1 MPPSAAIR
9 PGNTA
14 ARFTLHGLLI
24 LRAMELNVG
33 RVVKS
38 HGIKGEVAVEVSTD
52 DPDVHFAV
60 GEVLTGRQAGKER
73 DLTVKTMRPHQK
85 RLLVSFEEVP
95 DRTAADSLRGM
106 KFFAA
111 PLEREEDSDE
121 YYDHELIGLDVV
133 HDGSKAGTVTGVM
146 DTPNRKILEID
157 YGGREVLVPFV
168 MEFVPE
174 IDLDE
179 GWLEITPPEGLLD
192 L

>member
-1 MPPSAAIR
+1 ME
-9 PGNTA
+9 
-14 ARFTLHGLLI
+14 LLI
-24 LRAMELNVG
+24 G

-38 HGIKGEVAVEVSTD
+38 HGVKGEVAVEVTTD
-52 DPDVHFAV
+52 EPEVRFAV

-73 DLTVKTMRPHQK
+73 ELTIKTVRAHQQ

-95 DRTAADSLRGM
+95 DRTQADSLRGM

-111 PLEREEDSDE
+111 PLEREEESDE
-121 YYDHELIGLDVV
+121 YYDHELIGLNVL
-133 HDGSKAGTVTGVM
+133 HDDAQAGTVAGIM

-157 YGGREVLVPFV
+157 YQGKEVLVPFV

-179 GWLEITPPEGLLD
+179 GYLVITPPEGLLD
-192 L
+192 V